1 MKISS
6 NNGKVI
12 LNENELPLTDNQI
25 ITKVQREYIPAMTL
39 LQDLLN
45 EKYDN
50 LRDGELEM
58 FAQNCLEYG
67 IVIEFED

>member
-25 ITKVQREYIPAMTL
+25 ITSVQREYLPAMTL
-39 LQDLLN
+39 LQELLN

-50 LRDGELEM
+50 LKDGELEM
-58 FAQNCLEYG
+58 FAQECLNYG
-67 IVIEFED
+67 IVIELED